1 VRSALHISAIK
12 RVKKIA
18 KDKRIIRDNWSNEV
32 RVYNQVTQ
40 RVSVTYQYCLLG
52 AMHKECAI
60 NRHHSY
66 CPKEIMPMFMAA
78 ITPIIDDYV
87 SLENWEAMVHRY
99 ISLASKWY
107 KLTPQKWSEIE
118 RYAAIAALWYYG
130 DKTNVYEHTINAPKY
145 NDNLIEALEGLRD
158 DTSAPPLMI
167 MRRDDKFIYDVC
179 DNTVCD
185 KTLVGALYAKVA
197 GIPRE
202 GDIDYIVTDL
212 FDFIESKLAEV

>member
-1 VRSALHISAIK
+1 MRSALHINAIK
-12 RVKKIA
+12 RAKKLA
-18 KDKRIIRDNWSNEV
+18 KAKRIIRDNWSNKV

-52 AMHKECAI
+52 AMHKESAI
-60 NRHHSY
+60 NRHHNY
-66 CPKEIMPMFMAA
+66 CPQEIMPKFMAA

-87 SLENWEAMVHRY
+87 SREKWEAMVEKY

-130 DKTNVYEHTINAPKY
+130 DKTDLYAHTINAPNY
-145 NDNLIEALEGLRD
+145 NDNIVEVLEGLRD

-167 MRRDDKFIYDVC
+167 MRRDDEFIY
-179 DNTVCD
+179 NVCD

-197 GIPRE
+197 GVTCRPPRE
-202 GDIDYIVTDL
+202 GDIDYLVTDL